1 MKKNGEPSAFPR
13 ADYQGLAGKDGNTRE
28 RIYDVAV
35 SGGRTIDAQGRARAS
50 VGNTVDVASAA
61 R

>member
-1 MKKNGEPSAFPR
+1 MASRPPS
-13 ADYQGLAGKDGNTRE
+13 LAQIIKGWLGKDGNTRE